1 MLSSDY
7 LLEKRKQKEQ
17 KQKQKKVRRNTIAVK
32 LIMHKREEKKPHKN
46 KEKSYQ
52 SNIYFQIFHCFS
64 NRNSF
69 SIFFLADGVTVAT
82 LERTK
87 MENKFG

>member
-1 MLSSDY
+1 MITCL
-7 LLEKRKQKEQ
+7 KKEN
-17 KQKQKKVRRNTIAVK
+17 KKNKNKNKKKVRRNTIAVK
-32 LIMHKREEKKPHKN
+32 LIMHKREEKKTHKN
-46 KEKSYQ
+46 KEESYQ
-52 SNIYFQIFHCFS
+52 SNIYFQIFYCVS

-69 SIFFLADGVTVAT
+69 SIFFFFADGVTVAT